1 MPLTASK
8 LRENIY
14 SVLDEI
20 LESGIPVEVERK
32 GRILRIVPDERPS
45 KLSRLQKRDCIIG
58 DPLDLVHS
66 DWLDEWSESH

>member
-14 SVLDEI
+14 SVLDEV
-20 LESGIPVEVERK
+20 LESGIPVEIERK
-32 GRILRIVPDERPS
+32 GRILRIVPEERPS
-45 KLSRLQKRDCIIG
+45 KLSRLKKRDCIVG

-66 DWLDEWSESH
+66 DWLDEWSESR

>member
-8 LRENIY
+8 LQENIY
-14 SVLDEI
+14 SVLDEV

-45 KLSRLQKRDCIIG
+45 KLARLQKRDCIVG
-58 DPLDLVHS
+58 DPLDLVNS
-66 DWLDEWSESH
+66 DW